1 MVLIGG
7 IRSYKWAMG
16 KFKCF
21 HQISRNHLNEGIEND
36 YTWYNIHISRVVLDV
51 FSLSTGMDLFQV
63 TDF

>member
-1 MVLIGG
+1 MVLNRRNPILTNGQ
-7 IRSYKWAMG
+7 I
-16 KFKCF
+16 FKCLD
-21 HQISRNHLNEGIEND
+21 QISRNHLNEGIEND